1 MCILIFYEFSYLFF
15 FSKWQRDGANLAS
28 FNVKYHE
35 CPSFY
40 LIIYIYIKTF
50 YHLLFFYACERPFF
64 LYLRILNYFVNLKFL
79 YKKIWQT
86 KKWENDLI
94 AINSSSLIISAW
106 TNYRQ
111 NTDRQSL
118 GLFSLI
124 REFSDRNLWSRQKK
138 AAFKEF

>member
-1 MCILIFYEFSYLFF
+1 MNLVIYFF
-15 FSKWQRDGANLAS
+15 FLSDNGTERILLRLMSNIMSVQVFIL
-28 FNVKYHE
+28 
-35 CPSFY
+35 
-40 LIIYIYIKTF
+40 LYIYILKHFTI
-50 YHLLFFYACERPFF
+50 FFSFMRARDFF